1 MLKKIIVVSILLQS
15 FMQASQGLSPVE
27 LEDVPFGYSQKQILE
42 ESKNVALEVTVAQAK
57 KYGSR
62 GIFAAALGLYV
73 YRVLSPQAIPAHC
86 ALIQIAPPVDQGWVT
101 WIIQNAVSLGGKVV
115 EGIATQSLATFFFSV
130 LPQYNITCDTQWF
143 FNKKTHLKTL
153 TDSITEA
160 LALLPLLEDNKQV
173 EYQVVMITQKMQL
186 LTKELMKLFGF
197 LHYSQQQQEQI
208 ATFNAV
214 CMAHVIKNLEAT
226 TQKFCQTFYQELT
239 DYQTVENDM
248 QKKASKAA
256 CVNATFTHYVQAL
269 FSDIKTFMIYEKH

>member
-1 MLKKIIVVSILLQS
+1 MLKKIILVSILLHS
-15 FMQASQGLSPVE
+15 FMQANQALSQVAF
-27 LEDVPFGYSQKQILE
+27 EDVSFGYSQKQVLKE
-42 ESKNVALEVTVAQAK
+42 AEKVAWTVTVAQAK

-62 GIFAAALGLYV
+62 ALFATALGLYV
-73 YRVLSPQAIPAHC
+73 YRTLSKSIPENCVLVQV
-86 ALIQIAPPVDQGWVT
+86 APPVDQGWVT
-101 WIIQNAVSLGGKVV
+101 WTIQNAVSLGGKVV

-153 TDSITEA
+153 TDSIAEA
-160 LALLPLLEDNKQV
+160 ITLLPLLEDKQQV

-197 LHYSQQQQEQI
+197 LHYSQQQQEHI

-214 CMAHVIKNLEAT
+214 CMAHVIENLEAT

-239 DYQTVENDM
+239 EYQSVKDDI
-248 QKKASKAA
+248 QVKASKAT

>member
-1 MLKKIIVVSILLQS
+1 MLKKIILVSTLLQS
-15 FMQASQGLSPVE
+15 FMQANQALSQLE
-27 LEDVPFGYSQKQILE
+27 LKDVPFGYSQEQVLKE
-42 ESKNVALEVTVAQAK
+42 AEKVAWTVTVAQAK

-62 GIFAAALGLYV
+62 ALFATALGLYA
-73 YRVLSPQAIPAHC
+73 YRVLSKNIPENC
-86 ALIQIAPPVDQGWVT
+86 VLVQVAPPVDQGWVT
-101 WIIQNAVSLGGKVV
+101 WTIQNAVSLGGKAV
-115 EGIATQSLATFFFSV
+115 EGIATQSLAAFYFSV

-153 TDSITEA
+153 TDSIAEA
-160 LALLPLLEDNKQV
+160 LALLPLLEDKQQV

-186 LTKELMKLFGF
+186 LTKELMRLFGF
-197 LHYSQQQQEQI
+197 LHYSHQQQEHI

-239 DYQTVENDM
+239 EYQSVKDDI
-248 QKKASKAA
+248 QAKASKAT

-269 FSDIKTFMIYEKH
+269 YSDIKTFIIYEKH